1 MITHFYISVT
11 GVIAGDGVTARILI
25 EALLPTGYTR
35 TESQSLPE
43 WEGRSMGVRGQE
55 RKELYRYLTFGLLTL
70 LVSTS
75 LAVAVFGGAFE
86 DAVAAY
92 DRGDYATAI
101 RWIKPLAEQGNAETQ
116 FILGLM
122 YDNGRGVAQD
132 HAMAVKWYRKAA
144 EQGIAKA
151 QFNLGVSYEDGQGVP
166 QNYMLAYMWFDV
178 ASSALEGE
186 GRERAIKNRNAVASK
201 LTLEQIADAQ
211 LLAREWKPKE
221 GVR

>member
-1 MITHFYISVT
+1 
-11 GVIAGDGVTARILI
+11 
-25 EALLPTGYTR
+25 
-35 TESQSLPE
+35 
-43 WEGRSMGVRGQE
+43 MGVRERE
-55 RKELYRYLTFGLLTL
+55 RKGLYRYLTFGLLTL
-70 LVSTS
+70 LFSTS
-75 LAVAVFGGAFE
+75 LAVAVFGGQFE

-101 RWIKPLAEQGNAETQ
+101 RLIKPLAEQGNAETR

-166 QNYMLAYMWFDV
+166 QNYMLAYMWFDL